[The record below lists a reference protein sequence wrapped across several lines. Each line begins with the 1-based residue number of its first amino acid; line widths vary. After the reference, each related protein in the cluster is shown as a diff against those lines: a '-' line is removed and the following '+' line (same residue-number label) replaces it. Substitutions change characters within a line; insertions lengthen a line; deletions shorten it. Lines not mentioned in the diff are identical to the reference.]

1 MQSKCRFSFA
11 GIKYLS
17 ESTQVGQ
24 NPFAQ
29 QEVAASQAPAGEQN
43 AGGVQEMQIFLED
56 PDQVPAGGH
65 DDAEQV
71 PGSQPPPPSQPV
83 DDDSLLA
90 PAGEEDF
97 NFVDGAIPEDADADD
112 VENHPPNP
120 YVEVPVAAA
129 ANRGNAPLAAAE
141 DEGEMIARI
150 GAAGAP
156 AGQQQF
162 AVPKSAA
169 RAGPYGQ
176 FGNGAAP
183 PRNNNFGAGFQ
194 LQHNGY
200 GAAGPAGVR
209 INNAGGN
216 QFGGQQFGGAAR
228 GFGGGFGNANNAGA
242 NMELGFGGVAR
253 RAVPAVRNG
262 AQPGNAVPQQ
272 QARPGAAN
280 VQGERG
286 DGHVGA
292 RAEPPANVPAAA
304 ARQAGPYQG
313 DQFGGQAAVN
323 GAPRNNNVLCL
334 CVLWR

>member
-1 MQSKCRFSFA
+1 ME
-11 GIKYLS
+11 LEL
-17 ESTQVGQ
+17 ESTNIRIQQLNDTQASTAASPGDNVGQ

-83 DDDSLLA
+83 DDESLLG

-120 YVEVPVAAA
+120 YVEVHAAAAA

-162 AVPKSAA
+162 AAPKSAA

-194 LQHNGY
+194 QHNGY

-209 INNAGGN
+209 NNNVGGN

-242 NMELGFGGVAR
+242 NMEVGRDPLEQTFRV
-253 RAVPAVRNG
+253 
-262 AQPGNAVPQQ
+262 NAETAMLEHELSRLQTCLLLQ
-272 QARPGAAN
+272 R
-280 VQGERG
+280 
-286 DGHVGA
+286 
-292 RAEPPANVPAAA
+292 
-304 ARQAGPYQG
+304 ARQVRTKETSLVVRQ
-313 DQFGGQAAVN
+313 
-323 GAPRNNNVLCL
+323 L
-334 CVLWR
+334 